1 MSEERPIYAVKATAP
16 APAEFDATV
25 VESDA
30 HAKANTRDTLAAT
43 ADSRASQ
50 RRQQV
55 LEAAEHC
62 FRACGFHSASIASI
76 AKKAGMSSGHIYH
89 YFENKE
95 AIIGASVAHD
105 AEVTVERMEGFARS
119 DDVLATL
126 VEQAEGALM
135 RSLDA
140 SRNALVME
148 ILAEAGRNARV
159 AEQVQ
164 AADVQVAQVLQGLVR
179 RAWQA
184 KHPEQVLADDVVA
197 AKVDMLGAM
206 VDGIRIRA
214 IRNPKVNPEALLTQL
229 RSAVRHILEQAD
241 GT

>member
-1 MSEERPIYAVKATAP
+1 MSEQSPTYSMDKAV
-16 APAEFDATV
+16 
-25 VESDA
+25 
-30 HAKANTRDTLAAT
+30 AADQSSSCSGT
-43 ADSRASQ
+43 DSRAAL

-62 FRACGFHSASIASI
+62 FRACGFHNASIASI

-105 AEVTVERMEGFARS
+105 TEETLARMESFSRS

-126 VEQAEGALM
+126 VDEAEGALM
-135 RSLDA
+135 RSLDS

-148 ILAEAGRNARV
+148 VLAEAGRNARV

-164 AADVQVAQVLQGLVR
+164 AADAQVRQTVQHLVR
-179 RAWQA
+179 SAWQA
-184 KHPEQVLADDVVA
+184 KHPGQILADEVVA
-197 AKVDMLGAM
+197 AKADMLGAM

-229 RSAVRHILEQAD
+229 RSAVRNLLE
-241 GT
+241 

>member
-1 MSEERPIYAVKATAP
+1 MFILKYVSLGSLAIANEPKMSEISSVDCRAT
-16 APAEFDATV
+16 
-25 VESDA
+25 
-30 HAKANTRDTLAAT
+30 
-43 ADSRASQ
+43 Q

-55 LEAAEHC
+55 LEAAECC
-62 FRACGFHSASIASI
+62 FRACGFHGASIASI

-95 AIIGASVAHD
+95 AIIGASVARE
-105 AEVTVERMEGFARS
+105 AGITVARMQGFARS
-119 DDVLATL
+119 DNVLATL
-126 VEQAEGALM
+126 VEEAEGALM
-135 RSLDA
+135 RSLDP
-140 SRNALVME
+140 SSNALIME
-148 ILAEAGRNARV
+148 ILSEAGRNSRV

-164 AADVQVAQVLQGLVR
+164 AADVLVSEAVQCLVR

-184 KHPEQVLADDVVA
+184 KHPDQALSDAVVVA
-197 AKVDMLGAM
+197 KAEMLGAM

-241 GT
+241 GI

>member
-1 MSEERPIYAVKATAP
+1 MSEKPASYMVNMEVAASKA
-16 APAEFDATV
+16 
-25 VESDA
+25 SDTSA
-30 HAKANTRDTLAAT
+30 QSAQCDNRAA
-43 ADSRASQ
+43 Q

-55 LEAAEHC
+55 LEAAEYC
-62 FRACGFHSASIASI
+62 FRACGFHGASIASI

-95 AIIGASVAHD
+95 AIIGASVAHE
-105 AEVTVERMEGFARS
+105 AEITVARMQGFARS
-119 DDVLATL
+119 DDILTTL
-126 VEQAEGALM
+126 VDEAEGALM
-135 RSLDA
+135 RSLDP
-140 SRNALVME
+140 SSNALIME
-148 ILAEAGRNARV
+148 ILSEAGRNARV

-164 AADVQVAQVLQGLVR
+164 AANALVSETMQCLVR

-184 KHPEQVLADDVVA
+184 KHPEQVLSDAVVVA
-197 AKVDMLGAM
+197 KADMLGAM

-241 GT
+241 GS

>member
-1 MSEERPIYAVKATAP
+1 MSEDAPLYISRLPTALRPQSRSEAC
-16 APAEFDATV
+16 
-25 VESDA
+25 
-30 HAKANTRDTLAAT
+30 AK
-43 ADSRASQ
+43 Q

-55 LEAAEHC
+55 LEAAEQC

-89 YFENKE
+89 YFDNKE

-105 AEVTVERMEGFARS
+105 AEATVERMRGFARS

-135 RSLDA
+135 RSLDP
-140 SRNALVME
+140 SRNALIME

-164 AADVQVAQVLQGLVR
+164 AADAQVTLILTELVQ

-184 KHPEQVLADDVVA
+184 KQPEHALADDIVA

-206 VDGIRIRA
+206 IDGIRIRA
-214 IRNPKVNPEALLTQL
+214 IRNPRVNPKALLTQL
-229 RSAVRHILEQAD
+229 RSAVRHVLEQA
-241 GT
+241 

>member
-1 MSEERPIYAVKATAP
+1 MRQKVSEHTPAYSMDKAAS
-16 APAEFDATV
+16 AEK
-25 VESDA
+25 SGICSS
-30 HAKANTRDTLAAT
+30 
-43 ADSRASQ
+43 ADSRAKL

-62 FRACGFHSASIASI
+62 FRACGFHGASIASI

-95 AIIGASVAHD
+95 AIIGASVAHE
-105 AEVTVERMEGFARS
+105 AGITVARMQGFARS

-126 VEQAEGALM
+126 VEEAEGALM
-135 RSLDA
+135 RSLDP
-140 SRNALVME
+140 SSNALIME
-148 ILAEAGRNARV
+148 ILSEAGRNASV
-159 AEQVQ
+159 AG
-164 AADVQVAQVLQGLVR
+164 QVLSDAV
-179 RAWQA
+179 
-184 KHPEQVLADDVVA
+184 VVA
-197 AKVDMLGAM
+197 KAEMLGAM

-241 GT
+241 GS

>member
-1 MSEERPIYAVKATAP
+1 MSEHTPAYSMDKAAS
-16 APAEFDATV
+16 AEK
-25 VESDA
+25 SGICSS
-30 HAKANTRDTLAAT
+30 
-43 ADSRASQ
+43 ADSRAKL

-62 FRACGFHSASIASI
+62 FRACGFHGASIASI

-95 AIIGASVAHD
+95 AIIGASVAHE
-105 AEVTVERMEGFARS
+105 AGITVARMQGFARS

-126 VEQAEGALM
+126 VEEAEGALM
-135 RSLDA
+135 RSLDP
-140 SRNALVME
+140 SSNALIME
-148 ILAEAGRNARV
+148 ILSEAGRNAK
-159 AEQVQ
+159 AE
-164 AADVQVAQVLQGLVR
+164 
-179 RAWQA
+179 
-184 KHPEQVLADDVVA
+184 
-197 AKVDMLGAM
+197 MLGAM

-241 GT
+241 GS